1 MCLANYLSCSD
12 KRGYKPKKSLFPTKF
27 RVEPLEEKKR
37 KEKKEKTKLFL
48 LFFLI
53 FFTLVPKKC
62 KDLNLSLLYILIL
75 GTYINFAGKNKF
87 LALGVCFP

>member
-37 KEKKEKTKLFL
+37 KEKKEKNE
-48 LFFLI
+48 FFS
-53 FFTLVPKKC
+53 FF
-62 KDLNLSLLYILIL
+62 S
-75 GTYINFAGKNKF
+75 
-87 LALGVCFP
+87 